1 MCGIVG
7 FVGSPEGVDPEAAL
21 AALRHRGPDAEGSHR
36 ATLSNGQTLWL
47 GHRRL
52 SIVDLSDAG
61 RQPMEGPGGRHVV
74 VFNGE
79 VYNFRALRDELGAQ
93 GYTFR
98 SGTDTEVLLAAFD
111 RWGLRCLE
119 RLRGMFAFALW
130 DRTTETLTL
139 ARDRLGEKPLYYVH
153 DGARFAFASEV
164 GALLEG
170 GFAERE
176 LDDDGLDALLTF
188 GSVAEP
194 YTLVH
199 GVRSV
204 GAGEVVTLRGG
215 DLTRRRYWAL
225 GAIDPSG
232 RGREEAVAGV
242 RARLSR
248 SLAQSMMADV
258 PVAVLLSGG
267 VDSSA
272 NVVLL
277 AAQRWDN
284 LATFSVTFG
293 GVDRALSEKP
303 YSDLVARRFGTRHT
317 SVEVSLDD
325 ARSLVPRAL
334 DAMDQP
340 SVDGVNVFLVSDAIA
355 RAGIKVA
362 VSGQGSDE
370 LFLGYPQRR
379 RFAALLGANR
389 ALPAVV
395 RHGLR
400 ALARSPLVPP
410 DGPWDKAL
418 QTLGASTA
426 LAGAYLAQ
434 HSMFAQSGVERLRG
448 APRPAVTRFVEP
460 MTAGLGAPSGGGHPL
475 DLLSRM
481 ELAHYLRN
489 TLLRD
494 GDAMSMAH
502 SIEVRAPYLD
512 ADLVEFV
519 VSTSPRHKLDPRR
532 NKALLLDAVGPALP
546 REVWDRPKMGFGLP
560 YQRWLREGLDLAE
573 VVGPEVGLC
582 PRAVAA
588 VRDRFG
594 QGQHYARW
602 LTLLAFARWARRT
615 RMGTARLTR
624 APGG

>member
-7 FVGSPEGVDPEAAL
+7 FVGDPRGVDPHAAL
-21 AALRHRGPDAEGSHR
+21 AALTHRGPDASGHFSAELPSR
-36 ATLSNGQTLWL
+36 GQVWL

-52 SIVDLSDAG
+52 AIVDLSDAG
-61 RQPMEGPGGRHVV
+61 RQPMEGAGGRHTV

-79 VYNFRALRDELGAQ
+79 VYNFRALRDELAGH
-93 GYTFR
+93 GYSFR
-98 SGTDTEVLLAAFD
+98 SHSDTEVLLAAFD
-111 RWGLRCLE
+111 RWGTGCLD

-130 DRTTETLTL
+130 DKAAGTLTL

-170 GFAERE
+170 GFAARE

-204 GAGEVVTLRGG
+204 GAGEVVVLRDG
-215 DLTRRRYWAL
+215 DLVRRRYWSL
-225 GAIDPSG
+225 GAIEPSD
-232 RGREEAVAGV
+232 RSRAEAVEGV
-242 RARLSR
+242 RARLMS

-293 GVDRALSEKP
+293 GVDAALSEKP
-303 YSDLVARRFGTRHT
+303 FSDLVARRFGTRHT

-325 ARSLVPRAL
+325 ARALVPRAL

-379 RFAALLGANR
+379 RFAALLSASR
-389 ALPAVV
+389 VLPAPA
-395 RHGLR
+395 RAALR
-400 ALARSPLVPP
+400 ALSRAPLWPA
-410 DGPWDKAL
+410 DGAADKAL
-418 QTLGASTA
+418 QTLTSPDG

-434 HSMFAQSGVERLRG
+434 HSMFAQGGVERLRG
-448 APRPAVTRFVEP
+448 ARRPPVTRFVEP
-460 MTAGLGAPSGGGHPL
+460 LTAGLHNPKAHPL

-502 SIEVRAPYLD
+502 SLEVRAPYLD
-512 ADLVEFV
+512 ADLVEYA
-519 VSTSPRHKLDPRR
+519 VSTAPRHKLDPRR

-560 YQRWLREGLDLAE
+560 YQRWLREGLALADID
-573 VVGPEVGLC
+573 GPEVGLC
-582 PRAVAA
+582 PRAVGA
-588 VRDRFG
+588 VRARFA
-594 QGQHYARW
+594 QGQHYTRW
-602 LTLLAFARWARRT
+602 LTLLAYARWARRT
-615 RMGTARLTR
+615 RMSTARLR
-624 APGG
+624 HVPGG

>member
-7 FVGSPEGVDPEAAL
+7 FVGDPRGVDPTAAL
-21 AALRHRGPDAEGSHR
+21 AALQHRGPDAEGSFQT
-36 ATLSNGQTLWL
+36 TLPSGQSVWL

-52 SIVDLSDAG
+52 AIVDLSDAG
-61 RQPMEGPGGRHVV
+61 RQPMTGAGGRHVV

-79 VYNFRALRDELGAQ
+79 IYNFRSLRETLAAMGH
-93 GYTFR
+93 TFQT
-98 SGTDTEVLLAAFD
+98 GTDTEVLLAAWAQ
-111 RWGLRCLE
+111 WGTACLD

-130 DRTTETLTL
+130 DHTDGTLTL
-139 ARDRLGEKPLYYVH
+139 ARDRLGEKPLYYAH
-153 DGARFAFASEV
+153 DGKRFAFASEV
-164 GALLEG
+164 GALLAG
-170 GFAERE
+170 GFAARE

-194 YTLVH
+194 YTLVD

-204 GAGEVVTLRGG
+204 GAGEVVVLRRG
-215 DLTRRRYWAL
+215 DLVRRRYWSL
-225 GAIDPSG
+225 SAIAPSD
-232 RGREEAVAGV
+232 RTREAAVEGV
-242 RARLSR
+242 RERLGH

-293 GVDRALSEKP
+293 GVDAALSEKP
-303 YSDLVARRFGTRHT
+303 FSDLVARTFGTRHT

-325 ARSLVPRAL
+325 ARALVPRAL

-379 RFAALLGANR
+379 RFAALLGASR
-389 ALPAVV
+389 AVPAPA
-395 RHGLR
+395 RAALR
-400 ALARSPLVPP
+400 MLARMPFVPA

-418 QTLGASTA
+418 QTLGAPSA

-448 APRPAVTRFVEP
+448 GRRPSVARFVEP
-460 MTAGLGAPSGGGHPL
+460 MTAGPGDTHGHPL

-512 ADLVEFV
+512 TDLVEFV
-519 VSTSPRHKLDPRR
+519 VSTAPRHRLDATR

-546 REVWDRPKMGFGLP
+546 RQVWDRPKMGFGLP

-573 VVGPEVGLC
+573 VVGPEVGLDA
-582 PRAVAA
+582 RAVDA
-588 VRDRFG
+588 VRTRFA
-594 QGQHYARW
+594 QGQHYTRW
-602 LTLLAFARWARRT
+602 LTLLAFARWARRE
-615 RMGTARLTR
+615 RMGTSRLR
-624 APGG
+624 PLSG